1 MEQAGTIPR
10 GLVDVSAWRDLL
22 LRPGPV
28 ATACLAVPGATDN
41 AGPKNLLR
49 WQEARRQLEGQ
60 GAAPGAVDPI
70 DDVIADAHR
79 FGEGVAVYADAGGMI
94 NVTYSPVPPRS
105 EVVGWDTLASLSPVL
120 GWRQHQPAYVVVL
133 VDHRGADLF
142 ASGSGISDH
151 HEEAGAAD
159 RYPLARNAPG
169 GWSQRR
175 YQQHAV
181 ENWAGSAREVADAV
195 GRLSGEV
202 HPEIVLVGGDP
213 RSVELLMGA
222 LPGPVAGLTTTVEAS
237 RAADGGG
244 DRSAREVARMVETV
258 AARRT
263 VEVLEEFRMHR
274 GRGDRAVEGVGPT
287 LQALR
292 ENRVTALLFHDGPT
306 DGRRAWFGSDPTAV
320 AATAEMLEG
329 VGGGPIGDGRLVD
342 VAVRAAATSGAA
354 VRLVP
359 EAGGPA
365 EGLGALLRWS
375 D

>member
-28 ATACLAVPGATDN
+28 ATVCLAVPGASDN
-41 AGPKNLLR
+41 AGPKNQLR
-49 WQEARRQLEGQ
+49 WQEARRRLEEQ
-60 GAAPGAVDPI
+60 GAVPGAVAAV
-70 DDVIADAHR
+70 DDVIGDAHH
-79 FGEGVAVYADAGGMI
+79 FGEGLAVYADAGGII
-94 NVTYSPVPPRS
+94 NVTYSPVPPRH
-105 EVVGWDTLASLSPVL
+105 EVVRWDTLASLSPVL
-120 GWRQHQPAYVVVL
+120 GWRQHQPTYLVVL
-133 VDHRGADLF
+133 VDHQGADLF
-142 ASGSGISDH
+142 ASGSGIADR

-159 RYPLARNAPG
+159 RYPVARNAPG

-181 ENWAGSAREVADAV
+181 ENWTESAREVADAV
-195 GRLSGEV
+195 SRLSEEV

-222 LPGPVAGLTTTVEAS
+222 LPGPVAGRTATVDGT

-244 DRSAREVARMVETV
+244 DHSAREVATMVETV

-274 GRGDRAVEGVGPT
+274 GRHDRAVEGVGPT

-292 ENRVTALLFHDGPT
+292 ENRVAALLFHDVPA
-306 DGRRAWFGSDPTAV
+306 DARRAWFGSDPTAV
-320 AATAEMLEG
+320 APTAEMVEG